1 MKYQYQ
7 NAEKTMILIDHGK
20 NHSELIEPGSK
31 GWDDANAGYVAPFAP
46 PSAQDLLADER
57 AWMVCS
63 RLQAR
68 LAIGPDTCAALDEM
82 ADDLK
87 TPWALRQTLL
97 YAPEWRRNHQ
107 SMDELGWALGY
118 DHARIDDM
126 FRLAMTL

>member
-7 NAEKTMILIDHGK
+7 NAEKTMILIDHGN

-31 GWDDANAGYVAPFAP
+31 GWGDANAGYVAPFVP

-57 AWMVCS
+57 AGMVCS

-68 LAIGPDTCAALDEM
+68 VAIGPDTCAAIDAM
-82 ADDLK
+82 AADLQ

-97 YAPEWRRNHQ
+97 YAQEWRRNHQ

-118 DHARIDDM
+118 DPAQIDDM